1 MSNDSLQAVSRDFRL
16 KRLKKRSLYPL
27 RQLYTLMSHIPPMT
41 SSSLSNLNF
50 NHSIVNVV
58 GGNQTTVTN
67 VYPETQVSH
76 PRSFNDAPVGRLSA
90 YFTGREDDL
99 DRVEQILNRT
109 QYGIP
114 NCCII
119 HGMPGVGKSQLSLC
133 YAAKSFDGGLYTY
146 IFWTSATSVDKL
158 TQGFSKVLD
167 LVGHPD
173 RHVQDQSIKLTT
185 ARLWLEDCS
194 AHWLFIIDNVDK
206 VTLDFLS
213 LHFPRI
219 NAQGNVLFTTRTVDV
234 ANALANMT
242 RIPHSTLKL
251 PTLSLHDS
259 ICLLLNDAG
268 IRSQIITPVQLNY
281 AEQLVES
288 VGRLPLAVV
297 QAASFIKQTDTTLDN
312 MLQLYKSESKIEVRA
327 V

>member
-1 MSNDSLQAVSRDFRL
+1 
-16 KRLKKRSLYPL
+16 
-27 RQLYTLMSHIPPMT
+27 MSHIAAMT

-50 NHSIVNVV
+50 NTSVVNFF
-58 GGNQTTVTN
+58 GGNQKTVTN
-67 VYPETQVSH
+67 AYPEAQVSH

-194 AHWLFIIDNVDK
+194 AHWLFIIDNVDRS
-206 VTLDFLS
+206 TLDFLAT
-213 LHFPRI
+213 HFPRK
-219 NAQGNVLFTTRTVDV
+219 NGQGNVLFTTRTVQI
-234 ANALANMT
+234 AEALANMT
-242 RIPHSTLKL
+242 QSHHSTLKL
-251 PTLSLHDS
+251 QTLDLRDTTR
-259 ICLLLNDAG
+259 LLFDDAG
-268 IRSQIITPVQLNY
+268 IRSEVVTPFMLGHAEELVQC
-281 AEQLVES
+281 
-288 VGRLPLAVV
+288 VGYLPLAIV
-297 QAASFIKQTDTTLDN
+297 QA
-312 MLQLYKSESKIEVRA
+312 E
-327 V
+327 